1 MKSVD
6 YHKDSGFFI
15 FWSNRNMLALSSK
28 AISALNIDK
37 IKVLNTLRFCMLLV
51 FVLFCRL
58 EVWAQEV
65 PSYQSAAAT
74 SELESEL
81 ARAKR
86 EMASRL
92 EELEHLKQE
101 QKAIEQSIEDA
112 QTLFKE
118 AVISGDAAKKT
129 KAADIIRSAEKAL
142 PTVEQRISSTQQLY
156 NRAVESYRIERE
168 SAKLLEEP
176 APTYVQK
183 TPLKDAKQK
192 KNQAKQAERGA
203 ELAEKKATTLRK
215 KLEILNEQQKRIIKD
230 SDTISE
236 QLDEQNLASEQR
248 NDLLQSRQDL
258 IAKQRELES
267 NIVKVRQELVAAKVE
282 QRIKSDKAAEETAKY
297 KKWQKNILRSFV
309 LMAAVVMLLM
319 LLRKIVSNRVK
330 DPQRR
335 YYLNRSL
342 SILMVF
348 VVLIGLL
355 IIFVRDFAYLVTGV
369 GVAVIGMAIALQE
382 MIASFFA
389 WFLIQGLRGYRV
401 RDWIRIGE
409 HYGEVVDIG
418 LLVTVLAQISAI
430 DTKGETG
437 GRWTG
442 GLTLF
447 SNSIIFKKPLV
458 NYTRGYPFMWCS
470 MTYTVTFESNWK
482 HAEKLIL
489 EAAVNKEIVHA
500 ARQAAKKIEEMTT
513 NFAIR
518 VRNTKPVVRTRTGGN
533 GVELTLLFLAHP
545 EHRRRLMD
553 KVNRQILEAI
563 NRANDVKFAYDTMR
577 VIPTPPVES

>member
-6 YHKDSGFFI
+6 YHKDSGRFI

-28 AISALNIDK
+28 AIFALNIDK

-236 QLDEQNLASEQR
+236 QLDEQNLAGEQR
-248 NDLLQSRQDL
+248 NDLLQRRQDL

-309 LMAAVVMLLM
+309 FMAAVVMLLM
-319 LLRKIVSNRVK
+319 LLRKVLSNRVE

-355 IIFVRDFAYLVTGV
+355 IIFVRDFAYLMTGV
-369 GVAVIGMAIALQE
+369 GVAVIGMAIVLQE

-389 WFLIQGLRGYRV
+389 WFLIQGLKGYRV

-409 HYGEVVDIG
+409 QYGEVLDIG
-418 LLVTVLAQISAI
+418 LFVTVLSQVSAI

-447 SNSIIFKKPLV
+447 ANSVIFKKPLV
-458 NYTRGYPFMWCS
+458 NYTKGYPFMWCS

-489 EAAVNKEIVHA
+489 EAAVNEEITNT
-500 ARQAAKKIEEMTT
+500 ARQAANKIEEMKT
-513 NFAIR
+513 NFAIK
-518 VRNTKPVVRTRTGGN
+518 VRNTNPVVYTRAGGS
-533 GVELTLLFLAHP
+533 GVELTLRFLAHP
-545 EHRRRLMD
+545 KRRRLLMD
-553 KVNRQILEAI
+553 KVNRQILEAV
-563 NRANDVKFAYDTMR
+563 NRANDVDFAYDTMR
-577 VIPTPPVES
+577 LIPTPPVES

>member
-6 YHKDSGFFI
+6 YHKDSGRFI

-183 TPLKDAKQK
+183 NTFKRC
-192 KNQAKQAERGA
+192 ET
-203 ELAEKKATTLRK
+203 EKKSS
-215 KLEILNEQQKRIIKD
+215 Q
-230 SDTISE
+230 
-236 QLDEQNLASEQR
+236 AS
-248 NDLLQSRQDL
+248 
-258 IAKQRELES
+258 
-267 NIVKVRQELVAAKVE
+267 
-282 QRIKSDKAAEETAKY
+282 
-297 KKWQKNILRSFV
+297 
-309 LMAAVVMLLM
+309 
-319 LLRKIVSNRVK
+319 
-330 DPQRR
+330 
-335 YYLNRSL
+335 
-342 SILMVF
+342 
-348 VVLIGLL
+348 
-355 IIFVRDFAYLVTGV
+355 
-369 GVAVIGMAIALQE
+369 
-382 MIASFFA
+382 
-389 WFLIQGLRGYRV
+389 
-401 RDWIRIGE
+401 
-409 HYGEVVDIG
+409 
-418 LLVTVLAQISAI
+418 
-430 DTKGETG
+430 
-437 GRWTG
+437 
-442 GLTLF
+442 
-447 SNSIIFKKPLV
+447 
-458 NYTRGYPFMWCS
+458 
-470 MTYTVTFESNWK
+470 
-482 HAEKLIL
+482 
-489 EAAVNKEIVHA
+489 
-500 ARQAAKKIEEMTT
+500 
-513 NFAIR
+513 
-518 VRNTKPVVRTRTGGN
+518 
-533 GVELTLLFLAHP
+533 
-545 EHRRRLMD
+545 
-553 KVNRQILEAI
+553 
-563 NRANDVKFAYDTMR
+563 
-577 VIPTPPVES
+577 

>member
-183 TPLKDAKQK
+183 NTFKRC
-192 KNQAKQAERGA
+192 ET
-203 ELAEKKATTLRK
+203 EKKSS
-215 KLEILNEQQKRIIKD
+215 Q
-230 SDTISE
+230 
-236 QLDEQNLASEQR
+236 AS
-248 NDLLQSRQDL
+248 
-258 IAKQRELES
+258 
-267 NIVKVRQELVAAKVE
+267 
-282 QRIKSDKAAEETAKY
+282 
-297 KKWQKNILRSFV
+297 
-309 LMAAVVMLLM
+309 
-319 LLRKIVSNRVK
+319 
-330 DPQRR
+330 
-335 YYLNRSL
+335 
-342 SILMVF
+342 
-348 VVLIGLL
+348 
-355 IIFVRDFAYLVTGV
+355 
-369 GVAVIGMAIALQE
+369 
-382 MIASFFA
+382 
-389 WFLIQGLRGYRV
+389 
-401 RDWIRIGE
+401 
-409 HYGEVVDIG
+409 
-418 LLVTVLAQISAI
+418 
-430 DTKGETG
+430 
-437 GRWTG
+437 
-442 GLTLF
+442 
-447 SNSIIFKKPLV
+447 
-458 NYTRGYPFMWCS
+458 
-470 MTYTVTFESNWK
+470 
-482 HAEKLIL
+482 
-489 EAAVNKEIVHA
+489 
-500 ARQAAKKIEEMTT
+500 
-513 NFAIR
+513 
-518 VRNTKPVVRTRTGGN
+518 
-533 GVELTLLFLAHP
+533 
-545 EHRRRLMD
+545 
-553 KVNRQILEAI
+553 
-563 NRANDVKFAYDTMR
+563 
-577 VIPTPPVES
+577 